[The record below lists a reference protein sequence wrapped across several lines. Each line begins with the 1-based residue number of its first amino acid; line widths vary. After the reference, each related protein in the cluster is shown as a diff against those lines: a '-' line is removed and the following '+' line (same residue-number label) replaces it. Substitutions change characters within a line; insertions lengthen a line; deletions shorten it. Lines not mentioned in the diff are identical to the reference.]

1 MLPPCSLVH
10 CALGSQTPLFKLSL
24 SSFKL
29 FLPGQHTLLWF
40 VFSVSFPSPSQAVK
54 IYFNSLL
61 EALVS
66 FSVASIQ
73 FYVITQASPTGL
85 EVLEG
90 GDWFPFNHS
99 ITRTLA
105 SSGSRRSIPAVRPF
119 DNLIEARV
127 IWEEKTS
134 MEKMPPS
141 DCP

>member
-1 MLPPCSLVH
+1 MFSGLPCSQKPDTII
-10 CALGSQTPLFKLSL
+10 QTKPFLFQTVSPRPTHPLMVCVFCVFSFSL
-24 SSFKL
+24 S
-29 FLPGQHTLLWF
+29 GCEDLLQQ
-40 VFSVSFPSPSQAVK
+40 PSRS
-54 IYFNSLL
+54 
-61 EALVS
+61 LVS

-85 EVLEG
+85 EVLGG
-90 GDWFPFNHS
+90 GDGFPFNHS

-105 SSGSRRSIPAVRPF
+105 SSGGRRSIPAVRPS